1 MIRNLSFS
9 PRIAIAA
16 VAAAAALAFGFAS
29 LPSASADEH
38 EGRVRIMHA
47 SPDTPAVDI
56 FVNDEPA
63 VTALAFPDNTGY
75 INLPE
80 GTYNVKVFVSPSD
93 GSGDPAL
100 EADLEVAAGT
110 DYTVLATGL
119 VGDGTLGLLPLVD
132 NNTTPAAGNAHVRL
146 IHASPDAP
154 AVDVLVAGT
163 TTKVFEN
170 VPFNSAQGPNPVP
183 AGTYDL
189 EVSVNPDG
197 PVVLPIDG
205 IALADQTVYTV
216 VAVGLAGDSTL
227 TVIPL
232 VDAEAP
238 AQAPTTPA
246 PLTPAPTSPAPGA
259 PTTGTGLQS
268 TNSGFAAT
276 WLLIAAGALLAT
288 GGAAAFATVRR
299 R

>member
-1 MIRNLSFS
+1 MA
-9 PRIAIAA
+9 AIVA
-16 VAAAAALAFGFAS
+16 VAAIALGFAS
-29 LPSASADEH
+29 LQTASADGH

-56 FVNDEPA
+56 FVNDAPA
-63 VTALAFPDNTGY
+63 VSALAFPNNTGY
-75 INLPE
+75 IALPA

-100 EADLEVAAGT
+100 EADLTIAAGT

-119 VGDGTLGLLPLVD
+119 VGDGSLGLLPLVD
-132 NNTTPAAGNAHVRL
+132 NNATPAAGNAHVRL

-170 VPFNSAQGPNPVP
+170 VPFNTAQGPNPVP
-183 AGTYDL
+183 AGTYNL
-189 EVSVNPDG
+189 EVAVSPDG
-197 PVVLPIDG
+197 PVVLPLNG
-205 IALADQTVYTV
+205 VALADRTVYTV
-216 VAVGLAGDSTL
+216 VAVGLAGDASL

-238 AQAPTTPA
+238 APAPTT
-246 PLTPAPTSPAPGA
+246 PAPGA
-259 PTTGTGLQS
+259 PTTGTGLQAS
-268 TNSGFAAT
+268 ESGMLSA
-276 WLLIAAGALLAT
+276 WLLVALGALLMS
-288 GGAAAFATVRR
+288 GGAAAFATSRR